1 MKKTF
6 KHVKTHVFRGFL
18 AIIPIILS
26 YFVIRFLYITIDQ
39 RVTGLIARWV
49 GRQIPGLGILLVLI
63 FLYLMGLIASNWVGK
78 GALTVLDRAS
88 SRIPLIK
95 TVYHLGKQVAEALS
109 LPEKK
114 AFQRVV
120 MVQQFREGVWTI
132 GFVAGTIAE
141 QEGQEENLLK
151 VFVPTAPNPTA
162 GFMIMLKESEVR
174 DLDWT
179 ITDAMNTVIS
189 GGIISPDH
197 LR

>member
-1 MKKTF
+1 MKKAF
-6 KHVKTHVFRGFL
+6 KHVKAHIFRGFL

-26 YFVIRFLYITIDQ
+26 YFVIKFLYVTIDQ
-39 RVTGLIARWV
+39 RLTSLIARWI
-49 GRQIPGLGILLVLI
+49 GLRIPGLGILLVLI
-63 FLYLMGLIASNWVGK
+63 FLYLMGLAASNWMGK
-78 GALTVLDRAS
+78 KALSILDRAS

-132 GFVAGTIAE
+132 GFVAGTIADRE
-141 QEGQEENLLK
+141 KTGEKLLK
-151 VFVPTAPNPTA
+151 VFVPTAPNPTT
-162 GFMIMLKESEVR
+162 GFMIMLKETEVR

-179 ITDAMNTVIS
+179 ISDAMNAVIS
-189 GGIISPDH
+189 GGIISPETIG
-197 LR
+197 